1 MTTTRKNSVT
11 ILKGLPMSMIDTL
24 DESCWRTIL
33 DDQEKNHNGG
43 QFKREL
49 LRKRDEQRNA
59 QRKKEQEIADSEYW
73 ASHPEELR
81 QVEENKKKIAEI
93 RTKVNEMNRE
103 ISSLESDKYPL
114 EQRKSTVEVD
124 ISDKKQT
131 IEKLGKK
138 IFGKKKAEEEI
149 NVLNSEVSK
158 LNQELQ
164 MLCDQIKIAE
174 KPISDKKTEKS
185 NLEREIRRIEQEN
198 VELRNK

>member
-1 MTTTRKNSVT
+1 
-11 ILKGLPMSMIDTL
+11 MSMIDTL